1 MNNIKIDN
9 RNSNIGKIFKKILI
23 YDNNPLVAEEEAK
36 NSAIWNRTLLY
47 SGFQVGITFVNR
59 LNNNIKELNKI
70 INGLTEQNRLIK

>member
-23 YDNNPLVAEEEAK
+23 YDNNPLVADEAK